1 MEQAI
6 IFFRTHFGLTSSTDS
21 KLKAGPDVL
30 ESATDTRSNSIS
42 FGRRRVVGGLVVLAT
57 MLFAANLAVLFVDYL
72 TGYSL
77 KMVQRLAKVFSVD
90 YELNAPAFFSTL
102 ILLFSSVLLAV
113 ITYFKQKQR
122 DQYVWHWAVLSFG
135 FLFMA
140 YDEMASA
147 HEKLV
152 EPMRAILGE
161 NDLGA
166 FYFAWVVPGI
176 VLVTIIGFFFL
187 RFWWKLPPKT
197 RTWFF
202 IAATLY
208 LGGALGMELIDG
220 SYAAANGKANL
231 TYKLLS
237 TFEEGLEV
245 AGIIVFIYGLLGY
258 IAENT
263 KTLVFR
269 LGEGAEKLKL

>member
-6 IFFRTHFGLTSSTDS
+6 NFFRTHFGLVSSTDS
-21 KLKAGPDVL
+21 ELKAEPDFL
-30 ESATDTRSNSIS
+30 ERATDTPSNSIS
-42 FGRRRVVGGLVVLAT
+42 FGRRRVVGGLVALAT
-57 MLFAANLAVLFVDYL
+57 VLFAANLAVMIADYL
-72 TGYSL
+72 TGYDMKL
-77 KMVQRLAKVFSVD
+77 VQRLVKVFSVD

-152 EPMRAILGE
+152 EPMRELLAE
-161 NDLGA
+161 NNSGV

-176 VLVTIIGFFFL
+176 VLVAILGFFFL

-197 RTWFF
+197 RTWLF
-202 IAATLY
+202 IAAALY
-208 LGGALGMELIDG
+208 LGGSLGMELVDG
-220 SYAAANGKANL
+220 SYAATYGEANL
-231 TYKLLS
+231 TYRLLS

-245 AGIIVFIYGLLGY
+245 AGIIVFIYALLGY
-258 IAENT
+258 IAENS
-263 KTLVFR
+263 KELVFR
-269 LGEGAEKLKL
+269 LGGRAE

>member
-1 MEQAI
+1 MEHAI
-6 IFFRTHFGLTSSTDS
+6 NFFKTHFGQASSTDS
-21 KLKAGPDVL
+21 NPKAGKNQL
-30 ESATDTRSNSIS
+30 EKATDASVIS
-42 FGRRRVVGGLVVLAT
+42 FPLERRRVVGGLVVLAAI
-57 MLFAANLAVLFVDYL
+57 LIAANLAVLITDYL
-72 TGYSL
+72 TGYDM
-77 KMVQRLAKVFSVD
+77 KMVQRLVKVFSVD

-102 ILLFSSVLLAV
+102 ILLFASVLLAV
-113 ITYFKQKQR
+113 ITYLKQKQR

-152 EPMRAILGE
+152 EPMRAVLGE
-161 NDLGA
+161 NDLGV

-176 VLVTIIGFFFL
+176 VLVTILGFFFL

-197 RTWFF
+197 RAWFF

-208 LGGALGMELIDG
+208 LGGALGMELFDG
-220 SYAAANGKANL
+220 NYAATYGKANL
-231 TYKLLS
+231 TYNLLS
-237 TFEEGLEV
+237 TFEEALEV
-245 AGIIVFIYGLLGY
+245 SGIIVFIYGLLRY

-263 KTLVFR
+263 KILVFQ
-269 LGEGAEKLKL
+269 LGEGTEG

>member
-6 IFFRTHFGLTSSTDS
+6 IFLRTHFGLVGSTDS
-21 KLKAGPDVL
+21 KLKAEPDFL
-30 ESATDTRSNSIS
+30 ERSTDTPSNSIS
-42 FGRRRVVGGLVVLAT
+42 FGRRRVVGGLVALAT
-57 MLFAANLAVLFVDYL
+57 VLFAASLAVMVADYL
-72 TGYSL
+72 TGYDM
-77 KMVQRLAKVFSVD
+77 KMVQRLVKVFSVD

-102 ILLFSSVLLAV
+102 ILLFASVLLAV
-113 ITYFKQKQR
+113 ITYLKQKQR
-122 DQYVWHWAVLSFG
+122 DRYVWHWAVLSFG

-152 EPMRAILGE
+152 EPMRSVLGE
-161 NDLGA
+161 NDLGV

-176 VLVTIIGFFFL
+176 VLVIILGFFFL

-208 LGGALGMELIDG
+208 LGGAIGMELFDG
-220 SYAAANGKANL
+220 NYAATHGKANL
-231 TYKLLS
+231 TYNLLS
-237 TFEEGLEV
+237 TFEEALEV
-245 AGIIVFIYGLLGY
+245 SGVIVFIYGLLRY

-269 LGEGAEKLKL
+269 LGEGTEG